1 MKDGGST
8 IRRITVDERLDDN
21 LIRILISELRE
32 EVEVGEMVD
41 DNVWKEETS
50 LLVSKTKGEDKKT
63 KVSRGVVD
71 WSTVKKDWEIP
82 ERITPKWEDLHEGQ
96 VYLQGAYSLQKE
108 KDKIML
114 RRNPKIRHIV
124 RIDLVPNMKEHRD
137 SLYNLLLLRRAR
149 LA

>member
-21 LIRILISELRE
+21 LIRILISEIRE

-41 DNVWKEETS
+41 DNMWKEETS
-50 LLVSKTKGEDKKT
+50 LLVSKTKVKHIKT

-71 WSTVKKDWEIP
+71 WSILKKDWEIP
-82 ERITPKWEDLHEGQ
+82 ERISPKWEDLHEGQ

-108 KDKIML
+108 NGKIML

-124 RIDLVPNMKEHRD
+124 RIDLVPKMKEHRD

-149 LA
+149 LV